1 MQPVYEGEEEM
12 EVMEVEMEVEMET
25 AMEMEVEMEA
35 ILGVIFSAAILLMM
49 RKKMKPTVDA

>member
-25 AMEMEVEMEA
+25 AMEMEEV
-35 ILGVIFSAAILLMM
+35 LGNIFSAAILLMM
-49 RKKMKPTVDA
+49 RKEMKPTVDA